1 MNRTRRSSLRTE
13 SIIATALLVGAA
25 LVFVTMLL
33 IRLGE
38 NERLS
43 EQVGFYVSQ
52 SRMLGHAMAQLH
64 SDADRAQLLQ
74 IFAHEMDLHSAL
86 LGTDSLRLSAGSWPV
101 TLSAQA
107 QARQMLRRALLGS
120 EPVLEVSYPSSW
132 LQFDAEDRA
141 ELQVALKLR
150 ISDTGR
156 QALYLSFSL
165 EQIRIRTFEQ
175 LRLALWI
182 CLGYGLVLVM
192 TAVHLLRRAVIVPVE
207 ELTAVTE
214 ALMHGHEEARVV
226 PAGPREIATLGR
238 SFNQMAAI
246 LELNQAKQQHQLKA
260 LRDKNQELQATRLS
274 LMQTARM
281 ASVGHLASGMAH
293 EIGNPLS
300 AVLAYLDLARK
311 QSTADAQADLLQR
324 AEVEAGRIDHII
336 RDMLDYASAEQ
347 MSAADEDCHKCD
359 PLEVIQ
365 QTCDLLEHQG
375 VFKQRN
381 VKLHLPAELPSCC
394 IPAHHLQQIL
404 VNLLLNARDATT
416 AEDTFEIIAS
426 RGDIAVEICI
436 KDNGHGMTQVQQQA
450 VFDPFF
456 SAGKPSGRGLGLYVC
471 YQQLSQSGGDIVLT
485 STPGQGSC
493 FKVILR
499 RAQV

>member
-1 MNRTRRSSLRTE
+1 MRRTRRSSLRTE
-13 SIIATALLVGAA
+13 SIVSTALLVGAA
-25 LVFVTMLL
+25 LVFVAMLL

-52 SRMLGHAMAQLH
+52 SRMLGHAMAQLD
-64 SDADRAQLLQ
+64 SDVDRAQLLQ
-74 IFAHEMDLHSAL
+74 LFAHEMDLRSAL
-86 LGTDSLRLSAGSWPV
+86 LGADSLHLSAGNWP
-101 TLSAQA
+101 TTQSAQA

-120 EPVLEVSYPSSW
+120 ELVLEVNYPSSW
-132 LQFDAEDRA
+132 LKFGADDVAG
-141 ELQVALKLR
+141 LQVALKLR
-150 ISDTGR
+150 TSGVGR

-165 EQIRIRTFEQ
+165 EQIRARTFEQ

-182 CLGYGLVLVM
+182 CLGYGLVLVL
-192 TAVHLLRRAVIVPVE
+192 TAVHLLRRAVIAPVE
-207 ELTAVTE
+207 ELTAVTD
-214 ALMHGHEEARVV
+214 ALMRGHAEARVV
-226 PAGPREIATLGR
+226 PAGPREIATLGC
-238 SFNQMAAI
+238 SFNQMAAT
-246 LELNQAKQQHQLKA
+246 LEQNQTELQYQLEA
-260 LRDKNQELQATRLS
+260 LRDKNHELQATRLS

-300 AVLAYLDLARK
+300 AVLAYLDLARH
-311 QSTADAQADLLQR
+311 QSTADTQADLLQR
-324 AEVEAGRIDHII
+324 AEIEASRIDHII

-347 MSAADEDCHKCD
+347 MSAIGGECYRSD

-381 VKLHLPAELPSCC
+381 LNLNLPAELPLCC
-394 IPAHHLQQIL
+394 IPEHHLQQIL
-404 VNLLLNARDATT
+404 VNLLLNARAATSVN
-416 AEDTFEIIAS
+416 DTFAITAS
-426 RGDIAVEICI
+426 SGNETVEIVI
-436 KDNGHGMTQVQQQA
+436 EDNGLGMTQTQQQA
-450 VFDPFF
+450 AFDPFF
-456 SAGKPSGRGLGLYVC
+456 SVGKPSGRGLGLYVC

-499 RAQV
+499 RA

>member
-1 MNRTRRSSLRTE
+1 MRRTRRSSLRTE
-13 SIIATALLVGAA
+13 SIVSTALLVGAA
-25 LVFVTMLL
+25 LVFVALLL

-38 NERLS
+38 NERLV

-52 SRMLGHAMAQLH
+52 SRMLGHALAQQEN
-64 SDADRAQLLQ
+64 DAARARLLQ
-74 IFAHEMDLHSAL
+74 TLTREMDLHSAL
-86 LGTDSLRLSAGSWPV
+86 LSTDSLHLSAGSWPE
-101 TLSAQA
+101 TASAQTR
-107 QARQMLRRALLGS
+107 ARQMLRQALLGS
-120 EPVLEVSYPSSW
+120 EPVLEVHYPSSW
-132 LQFDAEDRA
+132 LKPGAGEMFGVQ
-141 ELQVALKLR
+141 LALKLR
-150 ISDTGR
+150 TPAPNR
-156 QALYLSFSL
+156 RALYLYFPL
-165 EQIRIRTFEQ
+165 EQIRARTFEQ

-182 CLGYGLVLVM
+182 CLGYGLVLV
-192 TAVHLLRRAVIVPVE
+192 TAAVHLLRRAVIVPVE

-214 ALMHGHEEARVV
+214 ALMRGHGAARVV

-238 SFNQMAAI
+238 SFNQMAAT
-246 LELNQAKQQHQLKA
+246 LEQNQTEQQHQFEM
-260 LRDKNQELQATRLS
+260 LRGKNHELQATRLS

-300 AVLAYLDLARK
+300 AVLAYLDLARR

-324 AEVEAGRIDHII
+324 AEVEASRIDHII
-336 RDMLDYASAEQ
+336 CDMLDYASAKPL
-347 MSAADEDCHKCD
+347 STADARCSRCD

-381 VKLHLPAELPSCC
+381 IKLNLPTELPPCC

-404 VNLLLNARDATT
+404 VNLLLNARTATT
-416 AEDTFEIIAS
+416 TNDTFEITAS
-426 RGDIAVEICI
+426 SGAETVEIAI
-436 KDNGHGMTQVQQQA
+436 KDSGHGMTQAQQQA

-456 SAGKPSGRGLGLYVC
+456 SAGKPGGRGLGLYVC

-493 FKVILR
+493 FRVILR
-499 RAQV
+499 RARG